1 MKPKSMRSLKELLAE
16 VASGKPEISE
26 SEERLI
32 DLITYEQKG
41 ERFGRFA
48 EEKTENPEDDSI
60 KFTPAAGTGRTK
72 EEAKQAFT
80 DSLQAE

>member
-16 VASGKPEISE
+16 VASGNPEITE
-26 SEERLI
+26 AEERLI

-48 EEKTENPEDDSI
+48 EQKTSDEPDDTI
-60 KFTPAAGTGRTK
+60 KFIPSSGTGVTK
-72 EEAKQAFT
+72 EQAKQAFE
-80 DSLQAE
+80 DSLQAK